1 MRHFTI
7 LAFLLVSILTY
18 SQQHQKGNSNGKQRP
33 AIGNISGKIIDN
45 TTNEAIEFATISIIS
60 KKTNKTVNGG
70 ITNKHGYFEIKK
82 IKPGIYKIV
91 ISFIGFNDFVK
102 DNVKITP
109 KSPIINLGKIELQS
123 NAETL
128 EGVDIV
134 AEKEVYVNK
143 LDKKVFNVDKDI
155 TSESAS
161 LLETMQNI
169 PSVEID
175 QDGNVSLRGNTNV
188 KVLIDGRPSSIMGT
202 DLATIL
208 EQFPANSVEEIEVI
222 TNPSAKYDPD
232 GMAGIINI
240 RLKKDKRK
248 GTNGS
253 ILLAAGTNEKYNG
266 SLNLNHRTGKF
277 NLFGTYSF
285 RHNKREYT
293 KNALRQNILSD
304 TSNYLQEYKAGDRI
318 GNSHMINAGVDF
330 YITDKS
336 TISYTGNFNISN
348 RDKTEGAQFNYLSED
363 KTLQDITLRNTY
375 QPYNRSSFDNNL
387 LFTSR
392 FNKPGQ
398 ELSTS
403 LTYANSFGKGT
414 GEYSDNY
421 FNGDFTPIN
430 DTTFKQSDQ
439 NNSTNTNYILQLDYT
454 HPFNGDLKLE
464 TGFKSEILDL
474 YNDYSLSNFNFSSND
489 YVLDS
494 TSVNTFNYLQQIHG
508 VYAILSD
515 KIANFSWQM
524 GLRYEYAQTTFDL
537 TYNNDN
543 YKNTYQNFFPSAHLG
558 YTLGNSSELQL
569 SYSRR
574 INRPSVRSLNP
585 YTNVSDPANIKV
597 GNPYLQPEYINSFEL
612 GYSKR
617 FNKLS
622 LITSVY
628 YKLINGVI
636 KRYKAIDDNGNGI
649 ITYTNLDSG
658 TNYGL
663 ELIGNLKFL
672 KSMNLNASVNMFRTI
687 IEGNDDD
694 NDLSNDALGM
704 SGKLMLN
711 GKLPKK
717 FNLQFSGMYR
727 SPITVPQGTID
738 AMYWADI
745 SIKKTILKDR
755 GSVSLRLSDIFN
767 TQAFNINISD
777 YNFTQ
782 EMQYKGNSRAL
793 YLSFTYKFGKP
804 FKDSKPK
811 KRKQRRDDGG
821 GDDIGL

>member
-1 MRHFTI
+1 MRHFIIITLILLTI
-7 LAFLLVSILTY
+7 ISYA
-18 SQQHQKGNSNGKQRP
+18 QNHQKQGRPDGKGRP
-33 AIGNISGKIIDN
+33 AIGTITGKVIDN
-45 TTNEAIEFATISIIS
+45 TTNETVEFATISIIS
-60 KKTNKTVNGG
+60 KKTGKTVNGG
-70 ITNKHGYFEIKK
+70 ITNNHGYFEIKK
-82 IKPGIYKIV
+82 VKPGMYKII
-91 ISFIGFNDFVK
+91 ISFIGFTDFIKDGVK
-102 DNVKITP
+102 VTP
-109 KSPIINLGKIELQS
+109 KSPNVSLGKIKLQS
-123 NAETL
+123 NSETL
-128 EGVDIV
+128 EGVDVV

-143 LDKKVFNVDKDI
+143 IDKKVFNVDKDI

-175 QDGNVSLRGNTNV
+175 QDGNISLRGNTNV
-188 KVLIDGRPSSIMGT
+188 KVLIDGRPSSIMGS
-202 DLATIL
+202 DLTAVL
-208 EQFPANSVEEIEVI
+208 EQFPANSVENIEVI

-253 ILLAAGTNEKYNG
+253 VLIAAGTNEKYNG

-285 RHNKREYT
+285 RHSKREYT
-293 KNALRQNILSD
+293 KKALRQNIFAD
-304 TSNYLQEYKAGDRI
+304 TSNYLQEYKAGDRT

-336 TISYTGNFNISN
+336 TISYTGNFNISD
-348 RDKTEGAQFNYLSED
+348 RDKTEGAEFNYYSED
-363 KTLQDITLRNTY
+363 HILQDLT
-375 QPYNRSSFDNNL
+375 NRSSFQPSNRGSYDNNL
-387 LFTSR
+387 MFTSR
-392 FNKPGQ
+392 FDKPGQ
-398 ELSTS
+398 ELTSS
-403 LTYANSFGKGT
+403 LTYANSFGEGL
-414 GEYSDNY
+414 GEYSDTY
-421 FNGDFTPIN
+421 FNGDYTPVS
-430 DTTFKQSDQ
+430 DTIYKQTDK

-454 HPFNGDLKLE
+454 HPFNGDFKLE
-464 TGFKSEILDL
+464 TGFKSEIQDL
-474 YNDYSLSNFNFSSND
+474 YNDYSLSNFDFNTND
-489 YVLDS
+489 YVIDP
-494 TSVNTFNYLQQIHG
+494 TSINEFNYQQQIHG

-515 KIANFSWQM
+515 KISKFTWQA

-537 TYNNDN
+537 SYNNDN
-543 YKNTYQNFFPSAHLG
+543 YKNTYQNFFPSAHLAYDVG
-558 YTLGNSSELQL
+558 KLSEFQL

-585 YTNVSDPANIKV
+585 YSNVSDPANIKV

-617 FNKLS
+617 INKFS

-628 YKLINGVI
+628 YKLIEGVI
-636 KRYKAIDDNGNGI
+636 KRYKNVDDQGNAI

-672 KSMNLNASVNMFRTI
+672 KSMNLNASINMFRTI
-687 IEGNDDD
+687 IEGNSED

-717 FNLQFSGMYR
+717 FSLQLSGMYR

-745 SIKKTILKDR
+745 SIKKSILKDR
-755 GSVSLRLSDIFN
+755 GSISLRLSDIFN
-767 TQAFNINISD
+767 TQAFNIYISD

-782 EMQYKGNSRAL
+782 EMQFKRNSRAL
-793 YLSFTYKFGKP
+793 YLSFTYKFGKISN
-804 FKDSKPK
+804 K
-811 KRKQRRDDGG
+811 
-821 GDDIGL
+821 

>member
-1 MRHFTI
+1 MRHFTF
-7 LAFLLVSILTY
+7 LALVLISILSY
-18 SQQHQKGNSNGKQRP
+18 SQQHKKRNLNSKQRP
-33 AIGNISGKIIDN
+33 AIGTISGKVIDN
-45 TTNEAIEFATISIIS
+45 NTNEAVEFATISIIS
-60 KKTNKTVNGG
+60 KKTQKTVNGG
-70 ITNKHGYFEIKK
+70 ITNNHGYFEVQKLK
-82 IKPGIYKIV
+82 SGSYKII
-91 ISFIGFNDFVK
+91 ISFIGFNDFIK
-102 DNVKITP
+102 DDVKITP
-109 KSPIINLGKIELQS
+109 NMPTISLGKIRLQT

-128 EGVDIV
+128 ESVDIV
-134 AEKEVYVNK
+134 AEKEVYVTK
-143 LDKKVFNVDKDI
+143 IDKKVFNVDKDI

-175 QDGNVSLRGNTNV
+175 QDGNVSLRGNSNV
-188 KVLIDGRPSSIMGT
+188 KVLIDGRPSSIMGS

-208 EQFPANSVEEIEVI
+208 EQFPANSVEEIEII

-277 NLFGTYSF
+277 NFFGTYSF
-285 RHNKREYT
+285 RHNNREYT
-293 KNALRQNILSD
+293 KNALRQNILTD
-304 TSNYLQEYKAGDRI
+304 TTNYLQEYKAGERI

-330 YITDKS
+330 YINEKS

-348 RDKTEGAQFNYLSED
+348 RKKTEDAEFNYLSEN
-363 KTLQDITLRNTY
+363 KILQDITLRNTY
-375 QPYNRSSFDNNL
+375 QPSNRSSFDNNL
-387 LFTSR
+387 MFTSR
-392 FNKPGQ
+392 FDKPGQ

-403 LTYANSFGKGT
+403 LTYANSSSEGS

-421 FNGDFTPIN
+421 LNSDYTPVN
-430 DTTFKQSDQ
+430 DTTYKQSDQ
-439 NNSTNTNYILQLDYT
+439 NNNNNTNYILQLDYT
-454 HPFNGDLKLE
+454 QPFNGNLKLE

-474 YNDYSLSNFNFSSND
+474 YNNYSLSNLDFKSNK
-489 YVLDS
+489 YVIEP
-494 TSVNTFNYLQQIHG
+494 TSINTFNYQQQIHG

-515 KIANFSWQM
+515 KIAKFSWQA
-524 GLRYEYAQTTFDL
+524 GLRYEYAQTKFDL
-537 TYNNDN
+537 TYNNNN
-543 YKNTYQNFFPSAHLG
+543 YKNTYQNFFPSAHLA
-558 YTLGNSSELQL
+558 YDLGNFSEVQL

-585 YTNVSDPANIKV
+585 YTNVSDPANVMV
-597 GNPYLQPEYINSFEL
+597 GNPYLEPEYINSFEL

-617 FNKLS
+617 FNKFS
-622 LITSVY
+622 LITSAY
-628 YKLINGVI
+628 YKLINNVI
-636 KRYKAIDDNGNGI
+636 KRYKYINDDGNGI

-663 ELIGNLKFL
+663 EVIGNLKFL
-672 KSMNLNASVNMFRTI
+672 KSMNLNASINMFRTV
-687 IEGNDDD
+687 IEGNNED
-694 NDLSNDALGM
+694 NDLSNDALGL
-704 SGKLMLN
+704 SSKLMLN

-717 FNLQFSGMYR
+717 FSLQFSGMYR

-767 TQAFNINISD
+767 TRAFNINISD

-782 EMQYKGNSRAL
+782 EMQYKGNSRVL

-804 FKDSKPK
+804 FKNSKAK